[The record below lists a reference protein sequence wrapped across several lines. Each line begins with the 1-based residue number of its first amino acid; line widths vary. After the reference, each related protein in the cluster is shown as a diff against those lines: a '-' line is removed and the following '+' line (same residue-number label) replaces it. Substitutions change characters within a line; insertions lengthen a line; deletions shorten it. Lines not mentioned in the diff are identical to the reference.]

1 MLRRQVGDKVFFS
14 TLRNLATSHA
24 GKTLSLDELR
34 RAFIEVAPDSN
45 LPQFFQ
51 QWLDRTGAPVIE
63 SKISCSKLSSD
74 AVLNQIELT
83 QTQPGD
89 AYHFTLTILLSGIDS
104 TRVEITRS

>member
-1 MLRRQVGDKVFFS
+1 MTFASCADQLKKCRSGVADVKGQQGGIEIKYRWSKVRFSTICFAEQVGDKVFFS

-51 QWLDRTGAPVIE
+51 QWLDR
-63 SKISCSKLSSD
+63 
-74 AVLNQIELT
+74 NWR
-83 QTQPGD
+83 
-89 AYHFTLTILLSGIDS
+89 SGH
-104 TRVEITRS
+104 